1 MFDRNLKFPIIGFG
15 IGTTDSKGQLI
26 EVHFTKIIDQGNE
39 LFNAFSKML
48 GKNDFV
54 TDINK
59 DEFMSS
65 IDGIKIKPLQKN
77 KRYVLT
83 QIKNDEPI
91 NSIAVAFLKLHLISY
106 RSFKPNTLNL
116 EGLFQTLRNI
126 AWTNKGPIC
135 VEEIEPFY
143 LDDNDGVPLQV
154 YSIDKFPPLLNYMA
168 PSGVRV
174 ADGSR
179 VRLGAYLASGT
190 TVMHEG
196 FVNFNAGTL
205 GAAMIEGRIS
215 AGVVIGKNSDLGGGC
230 STMGTLSGGNEVKI
244 SVGEDCLLGANSGL
258 GIPLG
263 DRCIV
268 EAGLYLTAGSR
279 VEIIDSNGESVETV
293 KASSLSGKD
302 DLLFIRNS
310 LQGTIQC
317 KPNKKSVVL
326 NESLHKN
333 D

>member
-15 IGTTDSKGQLI
+15 IGTTDSKGELI

-65 IDGIKIKPLQKN
+65 IDDIKIKPLQKN

-106 RSFKPNTLNL
+106 RSFKPNRLNL

-143 LDDNDGVPLQV
+143 LDDNDDLPLQV

-205 GAAMIEGRIS
+205 GNAMIEGRIS
-215 AGVVIGKNSDLGGGC
+215 AGVVVGNNSDLGGGC
-230 STMGTLSGGNEVKI
+230 STMGTLSGGNDVKI
-244 SVGEDCLLGANSGL
+244 SLGENCLLGANSGL

-263 DRCIV
+263 DNCTV
-268 EAGLYLTAGSR
+268 EAGLYLTAGSKIEYEGD
-279 VEIIDSNGESVETV
+279 VVKGIDLAFKN
-293 KASSLSGKD
+293 
-302 DLLFIRNS
+302 DLLFLRHSQNGKVIA
-310 LQGTIQC
+310 
-317 KPNKKSVVL
+317 KPNNNKINL
-326 NESLHKN
+326 NKTLHKN

>member
-65 IDGIKIKPLQKN
+65 IDDIKIKPLQEN

-143 LDDNDGVPLQV
+143 LDDNDDVPLQV

-205 GAAMIEGRIS
+205 GPAMIEGRIS
-215 AGVVIGKNSDLGGGC
+215 AGVVVGEHSDLGGGS
-230 STMGTLSGGNEVKI
+230 STMGTLSGGNNVKI
-244 SVGEDCLLGANSGL
+244 SVGKRCLLGANSGL

-263 DRCIV
+263 DDCII
-268 EAGLYLTAGSR
+268 EAGLYLTSGSK
-279 VEIIDSNGESVETV
+279 VSIVDEDKIV
-293 KASSLSGKD
+293 KASELSGKSN
-302 DLLFIRNS
+302 LVFRRNS
-310 LQGTIQC
+310 LTGQVEAV
-317 KPNKKSVVL
+317 PNKKSVKL
-326 NESLHKN
+326 NEELHKN
-333 D
+333 

>member
-39 LFNAFSKML
+39 LFDAFSKML

-65 IDGIKIKPLQKN
+65 IDDIKIKPLQKN

-143 LDDNDGVPLQV
+143 LDDNDDLPLQV

-196 FVNFNAGTL
+196 FINFNAGTL
-205 GAAMIEGRIS
+205 G
-215 AGVVIGKNSDLGGGC
+215 LGC
-230 STMGTLSGGNEVKI
+230 
-244 SVGEDCLLGANSGL
+244 
-258 GIPLG
+258 
-263 DRCIV
+263 
-268 EAGLYLTAGSR
+268 
-279 VEIIDSNGESVETV
+279 
-293 KASSLSGKD
+293 
-302 DLLFIRNS
+302 
-310 LQGTIQC
+310 Q
-317 KPNKKSVVL
+317 
-326 NESLHKN
+326 H
-333 D
+333 

>member
-1 MFDRNLKFPIIGFG
+1 MFDQNLKFPIIGFG
-15 IGTTDSKGQLI
+15 IGTTDSNGQLI

-54 TDINK
+54 TDINR
-59 DEFMSS
+59 DEFMSL
-65 IDGIKIKPLQKN
+65 IDDIKIKPLQKN
-77 KRYVLT
+77 KRYVLS
-83 QIKNDEPI
+83 QINNDEPI

-135 VEEIEPFY
+135 VDEIEPFY
-143 LDDNDGVPLQV
+143 LDNNDDPPLQV
-154 YSIDKFPPLLNYMA
+154 YNIDKFPPLLNYMA

-205 GAAMIEGRIS
+205 GPAMIEGRIS
-215 AGVVIGKNSDLGGGC
+215 AGVVVGEHSDLGGGS
-230 STMGTLSGGNEVKI
+230 STMGTLSGGNNVKI
-244 SVGEDCLLGANSGL
+244 SVGKRCLLGANSGL

-263 DRCIV
+263 DDCII
-268 EAGLYLTAGSR
+268 EAGLYLTSGSK
-279 VEIIDSNGESVETV
+279 VSIVDEDKIV
-293 KASSLSGKD
+293 KASELSGKSN
-302 DLLFIRNS
+302 LIFRRNS
-310 LQGTIQC
+310 LTGRVEAV
-317 KPNKKSVVL
+317 PNKKSVKL
-326 NESLHKN
+326 NEELHKN
-333 D
+333 

>member
-59 DEFMSS
+59 DEFTSS
-65 IDGIKIKPLQKN
+65 IDDIKIKPLQKN

-83 QIKNDEPI
+83 QIKYDEPI

-135 VEEIEPFY
+135 VDEIEPFY
-143 LDDNDGVPLQV
+143 LDHNDDLPLQV
-154 YSIDKFPPLLNYMA
+154 NSIDKFPPLLNYMA

-174 ADGSR
+174 ADSSR

-205 GAAMIEGRIS
+205 GPAMIEGRIS
-215 AGVVIGKNSDLGGGC
+215 AGVVVEEHSDLGGGS
-230 STMGTLSGGNEVKI
+230 STMGTLSGGNNVKI
-244 SVGEDCLLGANSGL
+244 SVGKRCLLGANSGL

-263 DRCIV
+263 DDCII
-268 EAGLYLTAGSR
+268 EAGLYLTSGSK
-279 VEIIDSNGESVETV
+279 VSLVDENKIV
-293 KASSLSGKD
+293 KASELSGKA
-302 DLLFIRNS
+302 DLIFRRNS
-310 LQGTIQC
+310 LTGQVEAV
-317 KPNKKSVVL
+317 PNKKSVKL
-326 NESLHKN
+326 NEELHKN
-333 D
+333 

>member
-1 MFDRNLKFPIIGFG
+1 
-15 IGTTDSKGQLI
+15 
-26 EVHFTKIIDQGNE
+26 
-39 LFNAFSKML
+39 ML

-59 DEFMSS
+59 DEFMSL
-65 IDGIKIKPLQKN
+65 IHDIKIKPSQKN

-135 VEEIEPFY
+135 VDEIEPFY
-143 LDDNDGVPLQV
+143 LDHNDDLPLQV
-154 YSIDKFPPLLNYMA
+154 NSIDKFPPLLNYMA

-174 ADGSR
+174 ADSSR

-205 GAAMIEGRIS
+205 GPAMIEGRIS
-215 AGVVIGKNSDLGGGC
+215 AGVVVGEHSDLGGGS
-230 STMGTLSGGNEVKI
+230 ST
-244 SVGEDCLLGANSGL
+244 CLLYTS
-258 GIPLG
+258 PSPR
-263 DRCIV
+263 DQR
-268 EAGLYLTAGSR
+268 GSR
-279 VEIIDSNGESVETV
+279 MAGW
-293 KASSLSGKD
+293 A
-302 DLLFIRNS
+302 
-310 LQGTIQC
+310 
-317 KPNKKSVVL
+317 
-326 NESLHKN
+326 
-333 D
+333 

>member
-1 MFDRNLKFPIIGFG
+1 MFDQNLKFPIIGFG
-15 IGTTDSKGQLI
+15 IGTTDSNGKLI

-39 LFNAFSKML
+39 LFNPFSKML

-59 DEFMSS
+59 DEFMSL
-65 IDGIKIKPLQKN
+65 IHDIKIKPSQKN

-135 VEEIEPFY
+135 VDEIEPFY
-143 LDDNDGVPLQV
+143 LDHNDDLPLQV
-154 YSIDKFPPLLNYMA
+154 NSIDKFPPLLNYMA

-174 ADGSR
+174 ADSSR

-205 GAAMIEGRIS
+205 GPAMIEGRIS
-215 AGVVIGKNSDLGGGC
+215 AGVVVGEHSDLGGGS
-230 STMGTLSGGNEVKI
+230 STMGTLSGGNNVKI
-244 SVGEDCLLGANSGL
+244 SVGKRCLLGANSGL

-263 DRCIV
+263 DDCII
-268 EAGLYLTAGSR
+268 EAGLYLTSGSK
-279 VEIIDSNGESVETV
+279 VSLVDENKIV
-293 KASSLSGKD
+293 KASELSGKA
-302 DLLFIRNS
+302 DLIFRRNS
-310 LQGTIQC
+310 LTGQVEAV
-317 KPNKKSVVL
+317 PNKKSVKL
-326 NESLHKN
+326 NEELHKN
-333 D
+333 

>member
-1 MFDRNLKFPIIGFG
+1 MFDQNLKFPIIGFG
-15 IGTTDSKGQLI
+15 IGTTDSNDQLI

-39 LFNAFSKML
+39 LFNAFSKIL

-54 TDINK
+54 FDINK
-59 DEFMSS
+59 DEFISS
-65 IDGIKIKPLQKN
+65 IDDFKIKPLQKN

-106 RSFKPNTLNL
+106 RSFKPNSLNL

-135 VEEIEPFY
+135 VDEIEPFY
-143 LDDNDGVPLQV
+143 LDHNDDLPLQV
-154 YSIDKFPPLLNYMA
+154 NSIDKFPPLLNYMA

-174 ADGSR
+174 ADSSR

-205 GAAMIEGRIS
+205 GPAMIEGRIS
-215 AGVVIGKNSDLGGGC
+215 AGVVVGEHSDLGGGS
-230 STMGTLSGGNEVKI
+230 STMGTLSGGNNVKI
-244 SVGEDCLLGANSGL
+244 SVGKRCLLGANSGL

-263 DRCIV
+263 DDCII
-268 EAGLYLTAGSR
+268 EAGLYLTSGSK
-279 VEIIDSNGESVETV
+279 VSIVDENKIV
-293 KASSLSGKD
+293 KASELSGKSN
-302 DLLFIRNS
+302 LIFRRNS
-310 LQGTIQC
+310 LTGRVEAV
-317 KPNKKSVVL
+317 PNKKSVKL
-326 NESLHKN
+326 NEELHKN
-333 D
+333 